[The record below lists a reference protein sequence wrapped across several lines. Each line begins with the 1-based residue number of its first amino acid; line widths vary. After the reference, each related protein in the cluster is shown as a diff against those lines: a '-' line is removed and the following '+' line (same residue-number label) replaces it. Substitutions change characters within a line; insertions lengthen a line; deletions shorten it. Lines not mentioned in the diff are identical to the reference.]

1 MSGELSDPTGVRD
14 RPVLVWDVP
23 IRLFH
28 WAVALLIPV
37 LYLTWRLNW
46 MDWHAQAGYVLLAL
60 LLFRAL
66 WGVFGSDTARFSRC
80 LTSPSVCMRYLGRLH
95 RREPD
100 TIAGH
105 NPAGG
110 WMVVAMLG
118 LMLGETLTGVYIN
131 NDVADE
137 GPLTEIVP
145 ARITNLITDL
155 HALIWDVLLVAVVI
169 HLAAI
174 TFYAVVKGH
183 NLVRAMVIGSKR
195 LPERVPAPHVAGTG
209 RALVLLLLAVCA
221 TALIVLE
228 S

>member
-1 MSGELSDPTGVRD
+1 MTEPSDRTDVRD

-23 IRLFH
+23 VRLFH

-37 LYLTWRLNW
+37 LYVTWRLNW

-60 LLFRAL
+60 LLFRVL
-66 WGVFGSDTARFSRC
+66 WGVFGSDTARFSRF
-80 LTSPSVCMRYLGRLH
+80 LRSPSVSIRYLARLH

-110 WMVVAMLG
+110 WMVILMLG
-118 LMLGETLTGVYIN
+118 LMLGETLTGVYVN

-155 HALIWDVLLVAVVI
+155 HGAIWDGLLLAVVM

-174 TFYAVVKGH
+174 TFYTLIKGH
-183 NLVRAMVIGSKR
+183 NLVRAMVVGHKR
-195 LPERVPAPHVAGTG
+195 LPARVPRPHVAGTG

-221 TALIVLE
+221 TALIVFV

>member
-1 MSGELSDPTGVRD
+1 MTGQSDRTDARD

-28 WAVALLIPV
+28 WGVTLLIPV
-37 LYLTWRLNW
+37 LYVTWRLNW
-46 MDWHAQAGYVLLAL
+46 MDWHARAGYLLLAL
-60 LLFRAL
+60 LLFRVL
-66 WGVFGSDTARFSRC
+66 WGVFGSDTARFCRFM
-80 LTSPSVCMRYLGRLH
+80 TSPYVSLRHLARLH

-100 TIAGH
+100 IMVGH

-110 WMVVAMLG
+110 WMVILLLG
-118 LMLGETLTGVYIN
+118 LLLGETLTGVYVN

-155 HALIWDVLLVAVVI
+155 HLVIWDVLL
-169 HLAAI
+169 AAI
-174 TFYAVVKGH
+174 IIHVATIAFYTLIKRH
-183 NLVRAMVIGSKR
+183 NLIRPMVVGYKR
-195 LPERVPAPHVAGTG
+195 LPKTVPPPEIAGTG
-209 RALVLLLLAVCA
+209 RALVLLILAVCVA
-221 TALIVLE
+221 ALIVRA